1 MFGASIGRAAQRI
14 IDAMVRWLAHGHFNP
29 NILTVVGVAINVGSG
44 LLFGFGRFFW
54 AGIVLIIANL
64 FDMLDGQVARL
75 SGRVTRFGGF
85 LDSSLDRL
93 SDMVVFVGLM
103 VFYARATEYH
113 STLNVFLAGAGLMV
127 SVWVRYASA
136 RAESLIPKCDVGF
149 LRRPER
155 VVLFIIGALSTVP
168 GSNNYFAYRMPAVLW
183 VLAVGS
189 YWTFAHRMYHT
200 WTEVNRSE
208 AKHVV
213 AESGASAGEQSE
225 VRSKPTLANKPASLG
240 FWSIVTAGEVAAWRV
255 KWEVLFA
262 SILAL
267 WIGGRIVR
275 SISQNPSRFIGLRP
289 ARIGFAS
296 VVTVAVLVGVLIG
309 ITVPERF

>member
-1 MFGASIGRAAQRI
+1 MFGASIGRGAQRI
-14 IDAMVRWLAHGHFNP
+14 IDAMVRWLAHGHINP
-29 NILTVVGVAINVGSG
+29 NILTVIGVSLNVACG
-44 LLFGFGRFFW
+44 LLFGLGRFFS

-103 VFYARATEYH
+103 VFYARDTEFH
-113 STLNVFLAGAGLMV
+113 STLNVFLAGAGLMGSVMV
-127 SVWVRYASA
+127 SYASA

-155 VVLFIIGALSTVP
+155 VVLFIIGALSTYP
-168 GSNNYFAYRMPAVLW
+168 GSNNFFANRMPAVLW

-200 WTEVNRSE
+200 WRELNRIR
-208 AKHVV
+208 
-213 AESGASAGEQSE
+213 AESEELKAQTSHSA
-225 VRSKPTLANKPASLG
+225 SKPGPDRRAEQPLIHK
-240 FWSIVTAGEVAAWRV
+240 AG
-255 KWEVLFA
+255 
-262 SILAL
+262 
-267 WIGGRIVR
+267 
-275 SISQNPSRFIGLRP
+275 
-289 ARIGFAS
+289 
-296 VVTVAVLVGVLIG
+296 
-309 ITVPERF
+309 

>member
-14 IDAMVRWLAHGHFNP
+14 IDAIVRWLASGHINP
-29 NILTVVGVAINVGSG
+29 NILTVIGVGINVGCG
-44 LLFGFGRFFW
+44 LLFGFGRFFS
-54 AGIVLIIANL
+54 AGILLLVANL

-103 VFYARATEYH
+103 VFYARDIPEH
-113 STLNVFLAGAGLMV
+113 STLNVFLAGAGLMGSVMV
-127 SVWVRYASA
+127 SYASA

-155 VVLFIIGALSTVP
+155 VILFIIGALSTHP
-168 GSNNYFAYRMPAVLW
+168 GSDNFFANRMPAVLW

-200 WTEVNRSE
+200 WRELAKVEAAKTENV
-208 AKHVV
+208 
-213 AESGASAGEQSE
+213 
-225 VRSKPTLANKPASLG
+225 PAQE
-240 FWSIVTAGEVAAWRV
+240 I
-255 KWEVLFA
+255 
-262 SILAL
+262 
-267 WIGGRIVR
+267 RI
-275 SISQNPSRFIGLRP
+275 QNPISFVKS
-289 ARIGFAS
+289 AF
-296 VVTVAVLVGVLIG
+296 
-309 ITVPERF
+309 PEKQG

>member
-14 IDAMVRWLAHGHFNP
+14 IDAIVRWLANGHINP
-29 NILTVVGVAINVGSG
+29 NVLTVIGVALNVGCG
-44 LLFGFGRFFW
+44 LLFGFGQFFW
-54 AGIVLIIANL
+54 AGIALIVANL

-103 VFYARATEYH
+103 VFYARATEAH
-113 STLNVFLAGAGLMV
+113 STLNVFLAGAGLMGSVMV
-127 SVWVRYASA
+127 SYASA

-155 VVLFIIGALSTVP
+155 VVLFIIGALSTHP
-168 GSNNYFAYRMPAVLW
+168 GSNNFFANRMPAVLW

-200 WTEVNRSE
+200 WRELN
-208 AKHVV
+208 H
-213 AESGASAGEQSE
+213 
-225 VRSKPTLANKPASLG
+225 
-240 FWSIVTAGEVAAWRV
+240 
-255 KWEVLFA
+255 
-262 SILAL
+262 
-267 WIGGRIVR
+267 
-275 SISQNPSRFIGLRP
+275 
-289 ARIGFAS
+289 AS
-296 VVTVAVLVGVLIG
+296 VEDKQSSYSSTSQSNSG
-309 ITVPERF
+309 PERRTEQTLMHKAG

>member
-14 IDAMVRWLAHGHFNP
+14 IDAIVRWLALGHINP
-29 NILTVVGVAINVGSG
+29 NILTVIGVALNVGCG
-44 LLFGFGRFFW
+44 LLFGLGWFFA
-54 AGIVLIIANL
+54 AGIALVVANL

-103 VFYARATEYH
+103 VFYARDIESH
-113 STLNVFLAGAGLMV
+113 STLNVFLAGAGLMGSVMV
-127 SVWVRYASA
+127 SYASA

-155 VVLFIIGALSTVP
+155 VVLFIIGALSTHP
-168 GSNNYFAYRMPAVLW
+168 GSSNFFANRMPAVLW

-200 WTEVNRSE
+200 WRELTNVE
-208 AKHVV
+208 AKTQNV
-213 AESGASAGEQSE
+213 EKQTSYSQAGTS
-225 VRSKPTLANKPASLG
+225 TG
-240 FWSIVTAGEVAAWRV
+240 GER
-255 KWEVLFA
+255 
-262 SILAL
+262 
-267 WIGGRIVR
+267 R
-275 SISQNPSRFIGLRP
+275 
-289 ARIGFAS
+289 
-296 VVTVAVLVGVLIG
+296 
-309 ITVPERF
+309 PERRLVHKPS

>member
-1 MFGASIGRAAQRI
+1 MFVDGIGRGAQRI
-14 IDAMVRWLAHGHFNP
+14 IDAMVRWLAHGHINP
-29 NILTVVGVAINVGSG
+29 NILTVIGVALNVGCG
-44 LLFGFGRFFW
+44 LLFGLGRFFP

-103 VFYARATEYH
+103 VFYARDTESH
-113 STLNVFLAGAGLMV
+113 STLNVFLAGAGLMGSIMV
-127 SVWVRYASA
+127 SYASA

-155 VVLFIIGALSTVP
+155 VVLFIIGALSTLP
-168 GSNNYFAYRMPAVLW
+168 GSNNFFANRMPAVLW

-200 WTEVNRSE
+200 WRELNKVQSKTEEV
-208 AKHVV
+208 
-213 AESGASAGEQSE
+213 ESQSSHST
-225 VRSKPTLANKPASLG
+225 SKPGPDRRAEQALIHKPG
-240 FWSIVTAGEVAAWRV
+240 
-255 KWEVLFA
+255 
-262 SILAL
+262 
-267 WIGGRIVR
+267 
-275 SISQNPSRFIGLRP
+275 
-289 ARIGFAS
+289 
-296 VVTVAVLVGVLIG
+296 
-309 ITVPERF
+309 